1 MSLEETVNESK
12 STFDNPILILINES
26 SVTLEMDRSIGMHG
40 CMQRSVAAAKYS
52 QLGLGGCQCQ
62 AVASVTH
69 VSLFNERGS
78 SQRPELME
86 S

>member
-1 MSLEETVNESK
+1 MSLEETFNESK
-12 STFDNPILILINES
+12 STIDNPILINES
-26 SVTLEMDRSIGMHG
+26 SVTLEIDRCIGMHG